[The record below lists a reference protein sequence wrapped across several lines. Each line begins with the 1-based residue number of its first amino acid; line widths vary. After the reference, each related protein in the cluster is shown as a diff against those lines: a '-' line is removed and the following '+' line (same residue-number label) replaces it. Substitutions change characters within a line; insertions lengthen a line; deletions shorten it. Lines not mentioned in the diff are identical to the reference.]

1 VRFSQYHVIRTD
13 NTVRR
18 ELRFQSREFDRGVVT
33 VGANGNLSM
42 LSEFIGP
49 RLEHTAAL
57 QSDGFLVHFQIPG
70 DDSFLDLRYRRQAP

>member
-1 VRFSQYHVIRTD
+1 VVRTG
-13 NTVRR
+13 NTVTR
-18 ELRFQSREFDRGVVT
+18 ELRFQQREFDRGLVT
-33 VGANGNLSM
+33 VGAAGNLSM

-57 QSDGFLVHFQIPG
+57 EPDGFLVHFRIPG